1 MNAPKVGKKQGTSRV
16 PLLQQSKTLVSFQSN
31 RNVYICMCVY
41 IYIYLR
47 RVTYVMLYF
56 KSAWL

>member
-1 MNAPKVGKKQGTSRV
+1 MHQKLERNREHQEYHFYNRV
-16 PLLQQSKTLVSFQSN
+16 RRSSVSSQTEMFIY
-31 RNVYICMCVY
+31 VCVY